1 MSSTQQSIFKSAGKT
16 LDTTRF
22 TTCAGTGFGASCNS
36 VSGEFQG
43 SKIDQAYKKAIGVID

>member
-1 MSSTQQSIFKSAGKT
+1 MSGTQQSIFKSAGKT

-22 TTCAGTGFGASCNS
+22 TTCAGTGFAGTGNS
-36 VSGEFQG
+36 ASGEFQG